1 MTGWIIAGAV
11 VLLVFLL
18 LWTDLV
24 LAVQLEDS
32 ELSVRFRYG
41 PVSLPVYPQ
50 PDKPQKPAR
59 KAALAK
65 KHGRRKKKKATQK
78 PPAQPVRKKKGDM
91 GELWQIICSL
101 LPPLGTLLTSIRI
114 TRLQIQLVVGGTDA
128 ADTAIRYGQTCALV
142 HGSVATLSGMM
153 QVQID
158 RIEIGWDYLHAGITE
173 KVSLELRLRLGI
185 IVAQALRALWRL
197 IMAIVGTNGKASA
210 GPESGKSAASENHT
224 GGITNG

>member
-1 MTGWIIAGAV
+1 
-11 VLLVFLL
+11 
-18 LWTDLV
+18 
-24 LAVQLEDS
+24 
-32 ELSVRFRYG
+32 
-41 PVSLPVYPQ
+41 
-50 PDKPQKPAR
+50 
-59 KAALAK
+59 
-65 KHGRRKKKKATQK
+65 
-78 PPAQPVRKKKGDM
+78 M

-101 LPPLGTLLTSIRI
+101 LPPLGTLLTSIRV
-114 TRLQIQLVVGGTDA
+114 TRLQIQLMVGGTDA